1 MKQFKHKKVAVLAA
15 IGVLGVGGVMGASAF
30 FTDTAKTVDQVNVG
44 TFNMV
49 LNDYSDLDGNYRTWN
64 ADNAANGGV
73 SKLTTNGKQTAK
85 FAEDAVDKDNPSTGI
100 INPGDT
106 GILQF
111 SLKNDQEKS
120 MDTAAVVTVK
130 SSVELTSAD
139 AAEYAIEGL
148 GTPTLSKDKMILTYP
163 MVKLATINGS
173 VETEDGAE
181 AADTEVFYAY
191 NADFDRMAKNAF
203 QDATFTVTVDAYAK
217 QHRNSFDEDWQ
228 SIGTFEVSTNGGQDT
243 VNK

>member
-49 LNDYSDLDGNYRTWN
+49 LNDYSDLDGNYRTWT
-64 ADNAANGGV
+64 ADGAST

-85 FAEDAVDKDNPSTGI
+85 FAEDAVDKANPSTGI
-100 INPGDT
+100 INPGDS

-120 MDTAAVVTVK
+120 MDTATVVSVK

-148 GTPTLSKDKMILTYP
+148 GTPTLSEDKLTLTYP
-163 MVKLATINGS
+163 MAKLATINGS

-181 AADTEVFYAY
+181 AADTEVFFAY

-203 QDATFTVTVDAYAK
+203 QDANFTVTVDAYAK